1 MTKQGILKERV
12 GDGAARDIVD
22 AVLDALRDDTPVS
35 DAVLDVLTDKVIER
49 YSNKI
54 GALFRRAGID
64 VEDGELFTPERL
76 GQIFEEQTGIPVGSI
91 GELNS
96 EMVLQ
101 AIDRDISQK
110 LSEELGFQIGSVFD
124 GDALVLAL
132 QDGIEAKIEALE
144 GNIDKYLD
152 VATIRNLRRKATW
165 ARSGLDPKTVQNCLA
180 QRAYRRSN
188 KWVYF

>member
-1 MTKQGILKERV
+1 MVKTIFTDRARKGVENNLADIILDAP
-12 GDGAARDIVD
+12 DGGVTD
-22 AVLDALRDDTPVS
+22 AVIEE
-35 DAVLDVLTDKVIER
+35 LTNRTIER
-49 YSNKI
+49 YSDKI

-76 GQIFEEQTGIPVGSI
+76 GQIFEEQTGITAGSI

-96 EMVLQ
+96 EIVLE

-132 QDGIEAKIEALE
+132 QDGIDAKIEALE

-152 VATIRNLRRKATW
+152 AATIRNLRRKATW